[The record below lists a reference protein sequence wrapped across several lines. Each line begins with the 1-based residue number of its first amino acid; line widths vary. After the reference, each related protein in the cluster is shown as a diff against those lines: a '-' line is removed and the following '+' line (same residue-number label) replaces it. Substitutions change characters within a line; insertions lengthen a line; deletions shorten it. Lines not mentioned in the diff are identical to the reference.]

1 MTGLTDHQS
10 TLLVIVLLVLAVIA
24 FGGFRSA
31 RKGRM
36 DDSLFTN
43 YDKRLADYDAELTA
57 IRAQMEKDRQ
67 ERISAE
73 DAARARE
80 VELQRRVGELEG
92 KLYQSEFRA
101 DARRQ
106 QLEAA
111 GLVPVV

>member
-1 MTGLTDHQS
+1 MTDSQA
-10 TLLVIVLLVLAVIA
+10 LLGIIVMLILAVLAFA
-24 FGGFRSA
+24 GFRSA
-31 RKGRM
+31 RKGRV

-43 YDKRLADYDAELTA
+43 YDKRLADYDADLTA
-57 IRAQMEKDRQ
+57 IRKQMEQDRK
-67 ERISAE
+67 ERIAAE

-80 VELQRRVGELEG
+80 AELQRRVSELEG

-111 GLVPVV
+111 GIVPVV